1 MHRKALALAAVFL
14 ASSLF
19 FLDVCGLVFGC
30 GCRSLWSGAAAA
42 CNIHHASPPHC
53 PWCAHPAAGGAV
65 AGFAIAAVQAWIL
78 FRRGQA
84 GLPLR
89 FALALLSFPM
99 TAALVGTIQGF
110 LWDYWS

>member
-1 MHRKALALAAVFL
+1 MQRKVLTLAAALF

-19 FLDVCGLVFGC
+19 FLDLCGLVFSC
-30 GCRSLWSGAAAA
+30 GCRSLWSGGAAH
-42 CNIHHASPPHC
+42 CNIHNPSPPHC

-65 AGFAIAAVQAWIL
+65 AVAAIAAVQGWIL
-78 FRRGQA
+78 FRRGRA

-89 FALALLSFPM
+89 FALALLSFPV
-99 TAALVGTIQGF
+99 TAGLVGRIQGF

>member
-1 MHRKALALAAVFL
+1 MLRKVLTLAAAL
-14 ASSLF
+14 SASSLF
-19 FLDVCGLVFGC
+19 LLDVCGLVFGC

-53 PWCAHPAAGGAV
+53 PWCAHPGAGGAV
-65 AGFAIAAVQAWIL
+65 AVAAIAAVQAWIL
-78 FRRGQA
+78 FRRGRP

-89 FALALLSFPM
+89 FALALLSFPL
-99 TAALVGTIQGF
+99 TSGLVGTIQGF